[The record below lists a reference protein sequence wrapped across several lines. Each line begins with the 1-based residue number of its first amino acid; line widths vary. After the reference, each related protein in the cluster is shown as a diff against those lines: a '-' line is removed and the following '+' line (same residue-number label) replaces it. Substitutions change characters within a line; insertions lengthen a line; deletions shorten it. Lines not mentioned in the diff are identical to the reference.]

1 MGKGKP
7 RHDPNKRANQRGS
20 FCSHCETSGGINGD
34 VMYCIYDGTRAINI
48 CKGNP
53 HNCMKVSLRKAAAL
67 KEVQRDNGV
76 VPKGVSINSKG
87 NLTNPM

>member
-7 RHDPNKRANQRGS
+7 RHDPNKRANQRGG
-20 FCSHCETSGGINGD
+20 FCSHCEVNSTTGL
-34 VMYCIYDGTRAINI
+34 MYCMYDGTWATNI

-53 HNCMKVSLRKAAAL
+53 HNCMKVSLRKAAGL

-76 VPKGVSINSKG
+76 TPKGASINSKG